1 MGRPATVITLSE
13 TEKSELLR
21 RIKLRKGAQDAR
33 LRAEII
39 LACAAG
45 ESGNDIAQRLGTSK
59 DVVSRWR
66 QRFPKL
72 GLLGLNDE
80 PRSGRPRTISD
91 EQVQQVINQVL
102 QGKPYAIHKPHIL
115 KVGRIAILVFAACS
129 STAARLRSLLLRRL
143 AATVQVRGAATHRAL
158 GRWL

>member
-1 MGRPATVITLSE
+1 MCIDMSRPATVITLSE
-13 TEKSELLR
+13 TEHTELLR
-21 RIKLRKGAQDAR
+21 RVKLRKEAQDAC

-45 ESGNDIAQRLGTSK
+45 ESGNDIAKRLGTNK

-66 QRFPKL
+66 QRSSKL

-91 EQVQQVINQVL
+91 EQVQQVVNQIL
-102 QGKPYAIHKPHIL
+102 KGRPDDSSHWSTRSMSRETGLSPASIMRIWHAFGIKPHL
-115 KVGRIAILVFAACS
+115 E
-129 STAARLRSLLLRRL
+129 
-143 AATVQVRGAATHRAL
+143 
-158 GRWL
+158 

>member
-1 MGRPATVITLSE
+1 VVFQKYHLKSE
-13 TEKSELLR
+13 LGSVEAHHPRASIWAAQQPSLPKSELLR

-39 LACAAG
+39 PACAAG

-66 QRFPKL
+66 QRFSKL

-91 EQVQQVINQVL
+91 EQV
-102 QGKPYAIHKPHIL
+102 
-115 KVGRIAILVFAACS
+115 
-129 STAARLRSLLLRRL
+129 
-143 AATVQVRGAATHRAL
+143 
-158 GRWL
+158 

>member
-13 TEKSELLR
+13 TENAELLR
-21 RIKLRKGAQDAR
+21 RVKLRKGAQDAR
-33 LRAEII
+33 LRVEII

-66 QRFPKL
+66 QRFAK
-72 GLLGLNDE
+72 LGLNDE

-91 EQVQQVINQVL
+91 EQVQQVVNQVL
-102 QGKPYAIHKPHIL
+102 QSKPDDSATG
-115 KVGRIAILVFAACS
+115 VRAA
-129 STAARLRSLLLRRL
+129 
-143 AATVQVRGAATHRAL
+143 
-158 GRWL
+158 

>member
-33 LRAEII
+33 LRAETI
-39 LACAAG
+39 LGCAAG

-66 QRFPKL
+66 QRFSKL
-72 GLLGLNDE
+72 GLLGLNVK
-80 PRSGRPRTISD
+80 T
-91 EQVQQVINQVL
+91 L
-102 QGKPYAIHKPHIL
+102 
-115 KVGRIAILVFAACS
+115 
-129 STAARLRSLLLRRL
+129 
-143 AATVQVRGAATHRAL
+143 VRGGPPGGYLRFRRAHVKAPCA
-158 GRWL
+158 GEVAEWLKAHAWNACIGETLSRVRIPLSPAQLPNKISTSRQARVV